1 MGVVFRKT
9 DFGYSWQPNN
19 ARAYSIQLEQV
30 MPDRIKQYIIASFK
44 ADAKTKLYFP
54 YYIYDRQNKLLFL
67 SNTRIV

>member
-9 DFGYSWQPNN
+9 DSGYSWQPGVG
-19 ARAYSIQLEQV
+19 RAYSIQLEQV
-30 MPDRIKQYIIASFK
+30 MPDRIKQYIIASFE

-54 YYIYDRQNKLLFL
+54 FYLYDKVNKVLFL